1 MRSRPAF
8 ALSPSHALLAQAL
21 GVAVLSATGPALA
34 EAVPDRDDAE
44 AMDRIT
50 VEDHAPLSL
59 PTSAKYTRPLLDTP
73 QTISVVN
80 KETMSAQ
87 NLLALR
93 DVLSTLPG
101 ITFGAGEGGGGFGD
115 SVNLRGFSANT
126 DITVDGFRDSAQY
139 SRSDSFN
146 LEAVEVINGAN
157 SVYSGAGAVGGTI
170 NLVSKVAGE
179 GDDRRYTAGIG
190 SDRYARATADI
201 NEQFSAGAAFRLNLM
216 SHRNDAP
223 GRDVETFERWGVAP
237 TLTLGL
243 DSDTQAT
250 LSYLHQRDDN
260 TPQYGLPFFNGEV
273 LAGVDRGD
281 YFGYR
286 NVDRQDIEVDQFT
299 VRVEHSFDDGLR
311 LRNQTRQ
318 SEVLQSTVVDP
329 PQGTFCLANN
339 LTPLGTS
346 CTVSFNTGVSDP
358 APYPVTVPAGFYL
371 PTGPRGN
378 RRDTENALL
387 VNQTDL
393 IANFTTGSIEH
404 DAVLGAAISHERFD
418 LLTGSVL
425 RNPGS
430 LQNLQLPF
438 MDISNPDS
446 RYNGPINYLPT
457 SRQAGEV
464 DNRALYAFD
473 TLALSPQWELNIG
486 ARYER
491 NEGRHRTDTI
501 NAAGAVT
508 PGVELHNDDDLLSYR
523 GGLVYKPVE
532 QASVYLAFGN
542 SETPSKNSVNGACT
556 AQTCAVDPE
565 AAVSTELGVKWD
577 LYDSRLALTAA
588 LSRNQRQN
596 YKVADPGN
604 PDNPSGIQQLDGE
617 ARVDALLLGAS
628 GLITERWAV
637 YANYS
642 YLDSEVLQGVSDRQ
656 VDQGL
661 DYSRGDRL
669 LQVPE
674 HAFNLWT
681 TYDIGS
687 QWQLGYGVTHQGRIW
702 LTQHAATNVDGP
714 LITADGYTVHRLAA
728 TYRVSRALSLQLNA
742 NNLLDAEYE
751 TRVRNN
757 GWATPGDAR
766 QLTLT
771 ANLDF

>member
-1 MRSRPAF
+1 MRTRHPL

-21 GVAVLSATGPALA
+21 GVAVLSSAGPAFA
-34 EAVPDRDDAE
+34 DAVPDRNDAE
-44 AMDRIT
+44 AMDKIT
-50 VEDHAPLSL
+50 VEDQASIPL

-80 KETMSAQ
+80 QETMSAQ

-146 LEAVEVINGAN
+146 LEAVEVIHGAN
-157 SVYSGAGAVGGTI
+157 SVYSGAGSVGGTI
-170 NLVSKVAGE
+170 NLVSKVAEE
-179 GDDRRYTAGIG
+179 GDDRHFSAGVG
-190 SDRYARATADI
+190 TDRYARATADI
-201 NEQFSAGAAFRLNLM
+201 NEQFSAGAAFRVNLM

-243 DSDTQAT
+243 DSDTQANI
-250 LSYLHQRDDN
+250 SYLHQRDDN
-260 TPQYGLPFFNGEV
+260 VPQYGLPFFNGEV
-273 LAGVDRGD
+273 LAGVDRSD

-299 VRVEHSFDDGLR
+299 VRVEHTFADGLR

-329 PQGTFCLANN
+329 PQGTYCLDNN

-346 CTVSFNTGVSDP
+346 CTVSFNTGVSNP
-358 APYPVTVPAGFYL
+358 PSYPVTVPAGFYL

-378 RRDTENALL
+378 RRDTENHLL

-393 IANFTTGSIEH
+393 ITHFTTGSIEH
-404 DAVLGAAISHERFD
+404 DAVLGASIAHERFD
-418 LLTGSVL
+418 LLTGGML

-430 LQNLQLPF
+430 RANLQLPF
-438 MDISNPDS
+438 MDIRDPDTV
-446 RYNGPINYLPT
+446 YTGPVNFVPI

-464 DNRALYAFD
+464 DNRAIYAFD
-473 TLALSPQWELNIG
+473 TLALGPQWELNLG

-491 NEGRHRTDTI
+491 NEGSHRTDAIADSGAIT
-501 NAAGAVT
+501 AG
-508 PGVELHNDDDLLSYR
+508 PELNNEDNLFSYR
-523 GGLVYKPVE
+523 SGLVYKPAE
-532 QASVYLAFGN
+532 NASVYLAYGN
-542 SETPSKNSVNGACT
+542 AKTPSKASVNGACT
-556 AQTCAVDPE
+556 ALTCAVDPE
-565 AAVSTELGVKWD
+565 TAVSTELGVKWD
-577 LYDSRLALTAA
+577 LYDGHLALTAA

-596 YKVADPGN
+596 YKVTDPGN
-604 PDNPSGIQQLDGE
+604 PDNPSGLQQLDGE

-628 GLITERWAV
+628 GLISERWAV

-642 YLDSEVLQGVSDRQ
+642 YLDSEVRQGASDRQ
-656 VDQGL
+656 AEQGL
-661 DYSRGDRL
+661 DYTRGDRL

-681 TYDIGS
+681 TFDLNS
-687 QWQLGYGVTHQGRIW
+687 QWQFGYGITHQGRIW
-702 LTQHAATNVDGP
+702 LTQHSATNLDGA
-714 LITADGYTVHRLAA
+714 LVSADGYSVHRLAA
-728 TYRVSRALSLQLNA
+728 TYRVHRQLSLQLNA
-742 NNLLDAEYE
+742 NNLLDSEYE